1 MEKQRRKE
9 LVAEYKLQKTKG
21 GVYRIVNNATGKSL
35 VKAEINLEA
44 LRNRMNFS
52 FQVNSCPVLK
62 LQEDWKKYG
71 KEAFLLEILEEIEQ
85 GDIEDLRGF
94 KARLTEL
101 EEKWKDAYQSGG
113 LY

>member
-9 LVAEYKLQKTKG
+9 LVTEYKLQKTKG
-21 GVYRIVNNATGKSL
+21 GIYRIVNQATGKSL

-52 FQVNSCPVLK
+52 FQINSCPVLK

-71 KEAFLLEILEEIEQ
+71 KDAFLFEILEEIEQ
-85 GDIEDLRGF
+85 GETEDLRGF
-94 KARLTEL
+94 KVRLADL
-101 EEKWKDAYQSGG
+101 EEKWKATHQPGG